1 MKKIIIAIISAITLV
16 IGIASFAGSKDI
28 TVKVDGK
35 TIDFPDARP
44 FIDTQSNRTM
54 IPVRF
59 VAENLGCK
67 VDWNSELR
75 VVYIQKNDTLIELKI
90 GVLEAIVGGKVISLD
105 AKAVI
110 KENRT
115 FVPLRFVSEAL
126 GANVEWNGDTRTVY
140 ITTGKKVS
148 TPKPNVTPATT
159 SVVKDEYK
167 ELADM
172 IRTVIDL
179 EMTKEWDKVYNYLL
193 PESLKKKGITSKEGF
208 ETKYVKLSGFY
219 NAYIKLNNLKEY
231 QSKCV
236 IEKISDTKV
245 RVIYGM
251 YGYFIPEDYA
261 IDYESRYL
269 VKIDGKWYIDIEPV
283 NVKTTERFSYKEG
296 Y

>member
-1 MKKIIIAIISAITLV
+1 MKKIIIAIISAIILV
-16 IGIASFAGSKDI
+16 IGIASFASTKDI

-35 TIDFPDARP
+35 TIDFPDVRP

-67 VDWNSELR
+67 VDWNGDLR

-126 GANVEWNGDTRTVY
+126 GAFVEWNGDTRTVY
-140 ITTGKKVS
+140 ITTSKTVP
-148 TPKPNVTPATT
+148 TPAPKVTPGTT
-159 SVVKDEYK
+159 TMVSDEYK
-167 ELADM
+167 KLADLV
-172 IRTVIDL
+172 RTVINL
-179 EMTKEWDKVYNYLL
+179 EMAKEWDKVYDYLL

-208 ETKYVKLSGFY
+208 EKKYVKLSGFY
-219 NAYIKLNNLKEY
+219 NAYIKMNNLKEY
-231 QSKCV
+231 QTKCI
-236 IEKISDTKV
+236 IEKISDSKV
-245 RVIYGM
+245 RVIYGL
-251 YGYFIPEDYA
+251 YGYFKPDANA
-261 IDYESRYL
+261 IDYDSRYL
-269 VKIDGKWYIDIEPV
+269 VKVDGKWYIDIEPV
-283 NVKTTERFSYKEG
+283 DVKNTEPFLYEEG
-296 Y
+296 F

>member
-1 MKKIIIAIISAITLV
+1 MKKIIIAIISAIILV
-16 IGIASFAGSKDI
+16 IGIASFASTKDI

-35 TIDFPDARP
+35 TIDFPDVRP

-67 VDWNSELR
+67 VDWNGDLR

-126 GANVEWNGDTRTVY
+126 GAFVEWNGDTRTVY
-140 ITTGKKVS
+140 ITTSKTVP
-148 TPKPNVTPATT
+148 TPAPKVTPGTT
-159 SVVKDEYK
+159 TMVSDEYK
-167 ELADM
+167 KLADM

-179 EMTKEWDKVYNYLL
+179 EMAKEWDKVYDYLL

-208 ETKYVKLSGFY
+208 EKKYVKLSGFY
-219 NAYIKLNNLKEY
+219 NAYIKMNNLKEY
-231 QSKCV
+231 QTKCI
-236 IEKISDTKV
+236 IEKISDSKV
-245 RVIYGM
+245 RVIYGL
-251 YGYFIPEDYA
+251 YGYFKPDANA
-261 IDYESRYL
+261 IDYDSRYL
-269 VKIDGKWYIDIEPV
+269 VKVDGKWYIDIEPV
-283 NVKTTERFSYKEG
+283 DVKNTEPFLYEEG
-296 Y
+296 F

>member
-1 MKKIIIAIISAITLV
+1 MKKIIIAIISAIILV
-16 IGIASFAGSKDI
+16 IGIASFASTKDI

-67 VDWNSELR
+67 VDWNGDLR

-90 GVLEAIVGGKVISLD
+90 GVLEAIVGWKVISLD

-126 GANVEWNGDTRTVY
+126 GAFVEWNGDTRTVY
-140 ITTGKKVS
+140 ITTSKTVP
-148 TPKPNVTPATT
+148 TPAPKVTPGTT
-159 SVVKDEYK
+159 TMVSDEYK
-167 ELADM
+167 KLADLV
-172 IRTVIDL
+172 RTVINL
-179 EMTKEWDKVYNYLL
+179 EMAKEWDKVYDYLL

-208 ETKYVKLSGFY
+208 EKKYVKLSGFY
-219 NAYIKLNNLKEY
+219 NAYIKMNNLKEY
-231 QSKCV
+231 QTKCI
-236 IEKISDTKV
+236 IEKISDSKV
-245 RVIYGM
+245 RVIYGL
-251 YGYFIPEDYA
+251 YGYFKPDANA
-261 IDYESRYL
+261 IDYDSRYL
-269 VKIDGKWYIDIEPV
+269 VKVDGKWYIDIEPV
-283 NVKTTERFSYKEG
+283 DVKNTEPFLYEEG
-296 Y
+296 F

>member
-1 MKKIIIAIISAITLV
+1 MKKIIIAIISAIILV
-16 IGIASFAGSKDI
+16 IGIASFASTKDI

-67 VDWNSELR
+67 VDWNGDLR

-126 GANVEWNGDTRTVY
+126 GAFVEWNGDTRTVY
-140 ITTGKKVS
+140 ITTGKTVP
-148 TPKPNVTPATT
+148 TPAPKVTPGTT
-159 SVVKDEYK
+159 TMVNDEYK
-167 ELADM
+167 KLAELV
-172 IRTVIDL
+172 RTVINL
-179 EMTKEWDKVYNYLL
+179 EMAKEWDEVYDYLL

-208 ETKYVKLSGFY
+208 EKKYVKLSGFY
-219 NAYIKLNNLKEY
+219 NAYIKMHNFKEY
-231 QSKCV
+231 ETKCV
-236 IEKISDTKV
+236 FEKISDTKV
-245 RVIYGM
+245 RVIYGIFGDFKPDA
-251 YGYFIPEDYA
+251 YASDY
-261 IDYESRYL
+261 DSRNL
-269 VKIDGKWYIDIEPV
+269 VKVDGKWYIDIERIV
-283 NVKTTERFSYKEG
+283 VKNTEPFLYKEG

>member
-1 MKKIIIAIISAITLV
+1 MKKIIIGIISIITIV
-16 IGIASFAGSKDI
+16 IGIASFASSKDI

-67 VDWNSELR
+67 VDWNGDLR

-90 GVLEAIVGGKVISLD
+90 GVLEAIVGGKVMSLD

-110 KENRT
+110 EENRT

-126 GANVEWNGDTRTVY
+126 GAFVEWNRDTRTIY
-140 ITTGKKVS
+140 ITTDKTVP
-148 TPKPNVTPATT
+148 TATPNVTLDTT
-159 SVVKDEYK
+159 SVVEDEYK
-167 ELADM
+167 ELADL

-179 EMTKEWDKVYNYLL
+179 EMANEWDKVYDYLL